1 MSAQEGPGSATETRE
16 APYLEIWGD
25 TVEPR
30 HTLWAIL
37 IGLGISVPLY
47 LGSETLLQHVGDDP
61 EVASTYALL
70 VGLAGCLLSG
80 FVSALLFRPKR
91 VVSELEAGGE
101 GRRKAMDDIEAELGP
116 LGDPGEL
123 PPVVQQELRT
133 LGLYDDLREQHERRS
148 ATEGEER
155 S

>member
-1 MSAQEGPGSATETRE
+1 MSTEQGSGAATAAQE

-25 TVEPR
+25 TVAPR
-30 HTLWAIL
+30 HTLWAVL

-47 LGSETLLQHVGDDP
+47 LGSEMLLRYVGDDP

-70 VGLAGCLLSG
+70 VGLAGCLLGG
-80 FVSALLFRPKR
+80 FVCALLFRPKR
-91 VVSELEAGGE
+91 LVGESEAGGE
-101 GRRKAMDDIEAELGP
+101 GRRKAMEGIEDELGP

-148 ATEGEER
+148 TDGEER
-155 S
+155 R

>member
-1 MSAQEGPGSATETRE
+1 MSTEKEPGPATEAQE

-25 TVEPR
+25 TVAPR

-37 IGLGISVPLY
+37 IGLGTSAPLY

-80 FVSALLFRPKR
+80 FICALLFRPER
-91 VVSELEAGGE
+91 VVGESAAGGE
-101 GRRKAMDDIEAELGP
+101 GRRKAMDDIEQELGP

-123 PPVVQQELRT
+123 PSVVQQELRT

-148 ATEGEER
+148 TEGEER
-155 S
+155 Q

>member
-1 MSAQEGPGSATETRE
+1 MSTEKEPGPVTEAQE

-25 TVEPR
+25 TVAPR

-37 IGLGISVPLY
+37 IGLGISAPLY
-47 LGSETLLQHVGDDP
+47 LGSEMLLQHVGDDP

-80 FVSALLFRPKR
+80 FICALLFRPKR
-91 VVSELEAGGE
+91 VVGESEAGGE
-101 GRRKAMDDIEAELGP
+101 GRRKAMDDIEEELGP

-123 PPVVQQELRT
+123 PSVVQQELRT

-148 ATEGEER
+148 TEGEER
-155 S
+155 Q